1 MNTFRI
7 RKVEFKKNPQEK
19 PGSYDLHSRNNL
31 YCPNDKNSDI
41 TSYFCF
47 DSETWNMQAT
57 KQFKEIFNT
66 KVTITYN
73 ISIKDDTNKETILM
87 LHLDFDDNCA
97 AQNRTYANLT
107 NCRPQVL
114 ALKSINLQK
123 SIEFDT
129 TVKQEEIT
137 KIRKAVN
144 VTIKNLQIKQNQ
156 KLDLI
161 ITNERK
167 ERIFVQKGLILTE
180 DFVVRFNF
188 DISTHAQNYSLQFFD
203 QSTKDFINL
212 PDGVSVDMNYYI
224 LNDLCLNVQCW
235 NNFEQ
240 WNFIVNKTPQG
251 EEPCVTD
258 KYKLNSLYPQCKGM
272 KIIFHLILEGN
283 RGIKTH

>member
-7 RKVEFKKNPQEK
+7 RKVEFKRNPLEK

-47 DSETWNMQAT
+47 DSETWYMQAT

-97 AQNRTYANLT
+97 AQNRTYTNLT
-107 NCRPQVL
+107 NCKPQVL

-144 VTIKNLQIKQNQ
+144 VTIKNLQIKENQ
-156 KLDLI
+156 PLDLI

-180 DFVVRFNF
+180 DFVVRLNF

-272 KIIFHLILEGN
+272 KIIFHLIL
-283 RGIKTH
+283 